1 MLYHLRVSALFDDR
15 LVCLYNNFENII
27 ENSEY
32 PACGVGGG
40 GSILMKGTHR
50 ICLHTRTGLKLM
62 QNMSYS

>member
-32 PACGVGGG
+32 PACGVGG
-40 GSILMKGTHR
+40 L
-50 ICLHTRTGLKLM
+50 
-62 QNMSYS
+62 NFDE

>member
-1 MLYHLRVSALFDDR
+1 MLYHLSVSALFEDR

-40 GSILMKGTHR
+40 GGGLNFDERNPIGYV
-50 ICLHTRTGLKLM
+50 CTRV
-62 QNMSYS
+62 QD